1 MELYKKFSNLF
12 DVNIIKQLSNKDI
25 LISSSNQIKIYSIET
40 FDRIYYFKEIE
51 SSIISIKSISEINS
65 SKKNEIIL
73 AMALSDF
80 SIQIIK
86 LTKRNN
92 NATNTKNKS
101 NAKYRH
107 KLHQTLGFKKNKN
120 IPFDICIS
128 SFLNYLLVGINNSVQ
143 YYINKGTDKLNYVKE
158 KEYKINSKINTKKP
172 KTEIVKGI
180 SAVQYQKYNLILI
193 VEEIMFQEYD
203 LKIYFFDTFEL
214 ITHFRNL
221 YIYPDRGLMSFMT
234 CSDEKKLFLVIGD
247 RNDGIMIIKLF
258 DDFDIYENINL
269 SKIIKDLSYN
279 KNNIS
284 YNYEIKS
291 ICGLD
296 DGSFVICLYYLEPVN
311 EKNYLIRG
319 RINNKT
325 KKLEVLYINENAHN
339 NKSNFITSSI
349 MAKNNNKKQEETF
362 FVSGDHEGMIKFW
375 KMKINL
381 K

>member
-12 DVNIIKQLSNKDI
+12 DVNIIKQLSSKDI

-65 SKKNEIIL
+65 NKKNEIIL

-86 LTKRNN
+86 LTKRSS

-101 NAKYRH
+101 NSKYRH
-107 KLHQTLGFKKNKN
+107 KLHQTLAFKKNKN
-120 IPFDICIS
+120 IPYYICIS
-128 SFLNYLLVGINNSVQ
+128 SFLNFLIVGINNSVQ
-143 YYINKGTDKLNYVKE
+143 YYINKGVDKLNFVKE
-158 KEYKINSKINTKKP
+158 KEYKINSKLNKKKP
-172 KTEIVKGI
+172 SIEIVKGI
-180 SAVQYQKYNLILI
+180 RAVQYQNYNLILL
-193 VEEIMFQEYD
+193 VEEINYQEYD
-203 LKIYFFDTFEL
+203 LKIYYFDSFEL

-221 YIYPDRGLMSFMT
+221 YIFPDKGLMSFMT

-247 RNDGIMIIKLF
+247 RKDGIMIIKLF
-258 DDFDIYENINL
+258 DDFDIYEDINL

-291 ICGLD
+291 VCGLN
-296 DGSFVICLYYLEPVN
+296 DGSFVIFFYYLEPLN
-311 EKNYLIRG
+311 EKNYMIRG

-325 KKLEVLYINENAHN
+325 KKFEVLYINENAHN
-339 NKSNFITSSI
+339 NKTNFVTSSI
-349 MAKNNNKKQEETF
+349 MAKNNKKPEETF

-375 KMKINL
+375 KMKHI
-381 K
+381 

>member
-12 DVNIIKQLSNKDI
+12 DVNIIKQLSSKDI

-73 AMALSDF
+73 AMSLSDF

-86 LTKRNN
+86 LTKRNS
-92 NATNTKNKS
+92 NAINTKNKS
-101 NAKYRH
+101 NSKYRH
-107 KLHQTLGFKKNKN
+107 KLHQTLAFKKNKN
-120 IPFDICIS
+120 IPCDICIS
-128 SFLNYLLVGINNSVQ
+128 SFLNYLIIGINNSVQ
-143 YYINKGTDKLNYVKE
+143 YYINKGVDKLNFVKE
-158 KEYKINSKINTKKP
+158 KEYKINSKLKSKKP
-172 KTEIVKGI
+172 ITEIVKGI
-180 SAVQYQKYNLILI
+180 RAVQYQNYNLILL
-193 VEEIMFQEYD
+193 VEEINFKEYD
-203 LKIYFFDTFEL
+203 LKIHYFDTFEL

-221 YIYPDRGLMSFMT
+221 YIFPDKGLMSFMT

-258 DDFDIYENINL
+258 DDFDIYEDINL

-284 YNYEIKS
+284 FNYEIKS
-291 ICGLD
+291 VCGLN
-296 DGSFVICLYYLEPVN
+296 DGSFVICLYYLEPLN
-311 EKNYLIRG
+311 EKNYMIRA

-325 KKLEVLYINENAHN
+325 KKLEVIYINENAHN
-339 NKSNFITSSI
+339 NKTNFITSSI
-349 MAKNNNKKQEETF
+349 MATNNKKPEETF

-375 KMKINL
+375 KMKHI
-381 K
+381 

>member
-12 DVNIIKQLSNKDI
+12 DVNIIKQLSSKDI

-73 AMALSDF
+73 AMSLSDF

-86 LTKRNN
+86 LTKRNS
-92 NATNTKNKS
+92 NAINTKNKS
-101 NAKYRH
+101 NSKYRH
-107 KLHQTLGFKKNKN
+107 KLHQTLAFKKNKN
-120 IPFDICIS
+120 IPCDICIS
-128 SFLNYLLVGINNSVQ
+128 SFLNYLIIGINNSVQ
-143 YYINKGTDKLNYVKE
+143 YYINKGVDKLNFVKE
-158 KEYKINSKINTKKP
+158 KEYKINSKLKSKKP
-172 KTEIVKGI
+172 ITEIVTGI
-180 SAVQYQKYNLILI
+180 RAVQYQNYNLILL
-193 VEEIMFQEYD
+193 VEEINFKEYD
-203 LKIYFFDTFEL
+203 LKIHYFDTFEL

-221 YIYPDRGLMSFMT
+221 YIFPDKGLMSFMT

-247 RNDGIMIIKLF
+247 KNDGIMIIKLF
-258 DDFDIYENINL
+258 DDFDIYEDINL

-291 ICGLD
+291 VCGLN
-296 DGSFVICLYYLEPVN
+296 DGSFVICLYYMEPLN
-311 EKNYLIRG
+311 EKNYMIRA

-339 NKSNFITSSI
+339 NKTNFITSSI
-349 MAKNNNKKQEETF
+349 MATNNKKPEETF
-362 FVSGDHEGMIKFW
+362 YVSGDHEGMIKFW
-375 KMKINL
+375 KMKHI
-381 K
+381 

>member
-12 DVNIIKQLSNKDI
+12 DVNIIKQLSSKDI

-51 SSIISIKSISEINS
+51 SSIILIKFISEINS
-65 SKKNEIIL
+65 NKKNEIIL

-86 LTKRNN
+86 LTKRNS

-101 NAKYRH
+101 NSKYRH
-107 KLHQTLGFKKNKN
+107 KLHQTLAFKKNKN
-120 IPFDICIS
+120 IPYDICIS
-128 SFLNYLLVGINNSVQ
+128 SFLNYLIVGINNSVQ
-143 YYINKGTDKLNYVKE
+143 YYINKGIDKLNFVKE
-158 KEYKINSKINTKKP
+158 KEYKINSKLNKKKP
-172 KTEIVKGI
+172 SIEIVKGI
-180 SAVQYQKYNLILI
+180 RAVQYQNYNLILL
-193 VEEIMFQEYD
+193 VEEINYQEYD
-203 LKIYFFDTFEL
+203 LKIYYFDSFEL

-221 YIYPDRGLMSFMT
+221 YIFPDKGLMSFMT

-258 DDFDIYENINL
+258 DDFDIYEDINL

-291 ICGLD
+291 VCGLN
-296 DGSFVICLYYLEPVN
+296 DGSFVIFLYYLEPLN
-311 EKNYLIRG
+311 EKNYMIRG

-325 KKLEVLYINENAHN
+325 KKFEVLYINENAHN
-339 NKSNFITSSI
+339 NKTNFVTSSI
-349 MAKNNNKKQEETF
+349 MAKNNKKPEETF

-375 KMKINL
+375 KMKHI
-381 K
+381 

>member
-12 DVNIIKQLSNKDI
+12 DVNIIKQLSSKDI

-65 SKKNEIIL
+65 NKKNEIIL

-86 LTKRNN
+86 LTKRSS

-101 NAKYRH
+101 NSKYRH
-107 KLHQTLGFKKNKN
+107 KLHQTLAFKKNKN
-120 IPFDICIS
+120 IPYDICIS
-128 SFLNYLLVGINNSVQ
+128 SFLNFLIVGINNSVQ
-143 YYINKGTDKLNYVKE
+143 YYINKGVDKLNFVKE
-158 KEYKINSKINTKKP
+158 KEYKINSKLNKKKP
-172 KTEIVKGI
+172 SIEIVKGI
-180 SAVQYQKYNLILI
+180 RAVQYQNYNLILL
-193 VEEIMFQEYD
+193 VEEINYQEYD
-203 LKIYFFDTFEL
+203 LKIYYFDSFEL

-221 YIYPDRGLMSFMT
+221 YIFPDKGLMSFMT

-258 DDFDIYENINL
+258 DDFDIYEDINL

-291 ICGLD
+291 VCGLN
-296 DGSFVICLYYLEPVN
+296 DGSFVIFLYYLEPLN
-311 EKNYLIRG
+311 EKNYMIRG

-325 KKLEVLYINENAHN
+325 KKFEVLYINENAHN
-339 NKSNFITSSI
+339 NKTNFVTSSI
-349 MAKNNNKKQEETF
+349 MAKNNKKPEETF

-375 KMKINL
+375 KMKHI
-381 K
+381 

>member
-12 DVNIIKQLSNKDI
+12 DVNIIKQLSSKDI

-73 AMALSDF
+73 AMSLSDF

-86 LTKRNN
+86 LTKRNS
-92 NATNTKNKS
+92 NAINTKNKS
-101 NAKYRH
+101 NSKYRH
-107 KLHQTLGFKKNKN
+107 KLHQTLAFKKNKN
-120 IPFDICIS
+120 IPCDICIS
-128 SFLNYLLVGINNSVQ
+128 SFLNYLIIGINNSVQ
-143 YYINKGTDKLNYVKE
+143 YYINKGVDKLNFVKE
-158 KEYKINSKINTKKP
+158 KEYKINSKLKSKKP
-172 KTEIVKGI
+172 ITEIVKGI
-180 SAVQYQKYNLILI
+180 RAVQYQNYNLILL
-193 VEEIMFQEYD
+193 VEEINFKEYD
-203 LKIYFFDTFEL
+203 LKIHYFDTFEL

-221 YIYPDRGLMSFMT
+221 YIFPDKGLMSFMT

-258 DDFDIYENINL
+258 DDFDIYEDINL

-284 YNYEIKS
+284 FNYEIKS
-291 ICGLD
+291 VCGLS
-296 DGSFVICLYYLEPVN
+296 DGSFVICLYYLEPLN
-311 EKNYLIRG
+311 EKNYMIRA

-339 NKSNFITSSI
+339 NKTNFITSSI
-349 MAKNNNKKQEETF
+349 MATNNKKPEETF
-362 FVSGDHEGMIKFW
+362 YVSGDHEGMIKFW
-375 KMKINL
+375 KMKHI
-381 K
+381 

>member
-12 DVNIIKQLSNKDI
+12 DVNIIKQLSSKDI

-65 SKKNEIIL
+65 NKKNEIIL

-86 LTKRNN
+86 LTKRSS

-101 NAKYRH
+101 NSKYRH
-107 KLHQTLGFKKNKN
+107 KLHQTLAFKKNKN
-120 IPFDICIS
+120 IPYYICIS
-128 SFLNYLLVGINNSVQ
+128 SFLNFLIVGINNSVQ
-143 YYINKGTDKLNYVKE
+143 YYINKGVDKLNFVKE
-158 KEYKINSKINTKKP
+158 KEYKINSKLNKKKP
-172 KTEIVKGI
+172 SIEIVKGI
-180 SAVQYQKYNLILI
+180 RAVQYQNYNLILL
-193 VEEIMFQEYD
+193 VEEINYQEYD
-203 LKIYFFDTFEL
+203 LKIYYFDSFEL

-221 YIYPDRGLMSFMT
+221 YIFPDKGLMSFMT

-247 RNDGIMIIKLF
+247 RKDGIMIIKLF
-258 DDFDIYENINL
+258 DDFDIYEDINL

-291 ICGLD
+291 VCGLN
-296 DGSFVICLYYLEPVN
+296 DGSFVIFLYYLEPLN
-311 EKNYLIRG
+311 EKNYMIRG

-325 KKLEVLYINENAHN
+325 KKFEVLYINENAHN
-339 NKSNFITSSI
+339 NKTNFVTSSI
-349 MAKNNNKKQEETF
+349 MAKNNKKPEETF

-375 KMKINL
+375 KMKHI
-381 K
+381 

>member
-12 DVNIIKQLSNKDI
+12 DVNIIKQLSSKDI

-73 AMALSDF
+73 AMSLSDF

-86 LTKRNN
+86 LTKRNS
-92 NATNTKNKS
+92 NAINTKNKS
-101 NAKYRH
+101 NSKYRH
-107 KLHQTLGFKKNKN
+107 KLHQTLAFKKNKN
-120 IPFDICIS
+120 IPCDICIS
-128 SFLNYLLVGINNSVQ
+128 SFLNYLIIGINNSVQ
-143 YYINKGTDKLNYVKE
+143 YYINKGVDKLNFVKE
-158 KEYKINSKINTKKP
+158 KEYKINSKLKSKKP
-172 KTEIVKGI
+172 ITEIVTGI
-180 SAVQYQKYNLILI
+180 RAVQYQNYNLILL
-193 VEEIMFQEYD
+193 VEEINFKEYD
-203 LKIYFFDTFEL
+203 LKIHYFDTFEL

-221 YIYPDRGLMSFMT
+221 YIFPDKGLMSFMT

-247 RNDGIMIIKLF
+247 KNDGIMIIKLF
-258 DDFDIYENINL
+258 DDFDIYEDINL

-284 YNYEIKS
+284 FNYEIKS
-291 ICGLD
+291 VCGLN
-296 DGSFVICLYYLEPVN
+296 DGSFVICLYYLEPLN
-311 EKNYLIRG
+311 EKNYMIRA

-339 NKSNFITSSI
+339 NKTNFITSSI
-349 MAKNNNKKQEETF
+349 MATNNKKPEEAF

-375 KMKINL
+375 KMKHI
-381 K
+381 